1 MTCGLHPAQ
10 PREWVCPARA
20 PHDESRVL
28 DFSAL
33 SPLSAC
39 HLRAP
44 IPSRIT
50 VRCEVVMLTETQYRA
65 RGDGNNFCETPISF
79 QGKLAMAWH
88 PLPVFSPSRS
98 LRLRAGQPCVS

>member
-1 MTCGLHPAQ
+1 VTCGLHLAK

-20 PHDESRVL
+20 PHAESRVL
-28 DFSAL
+28 AFSAL
-33 SPLSAC
+33 SPLSP
-39 HLRAP
+39 P
-44 IPSRIT
+44 IASRIT

-79 QGKLAMAWH
+79 QDKLAMAWH